1 MIRSVLSLTIVLCLP
16 AIVTAQSVVESDSPL
31 ETIATEF
38 ELADGPAWNG
48 WSLDFPDVKGEK
60 LYRYNPK
67 TKKTQVLSESVGR
80 ISASFFSHGRLFL
93 SNNAEGRI
101 AEFARGKSM
110 PLTEPEGTGRDLA
123 RPNDLV
129 VDVHGGI
136 YWTLT
141 RQSRVMYRTP
151 DGNVTT
157 VLEGV
162 DTPNGIT
169 LSPDGSTLYVASYVP
184 KEILSYAV
192 ISPGV
197 TDGYKLLAEMDDG
210 DAKGA
215 DGMTID
221 RAGNVY
227 CAGAT
232 DIWIWSP
239 SGKLLDRIACPT
251 RPINCTFGDSDYRSL
266 YITGFG
272 GLYRQRMK
280 TYGVPPRLPVTD
292 IRNED
297 QKETR
302 PSIAVPNNVRLL
314 QDVVYHVAGERKL
327 LCDISL
333 PAKVGDRKTVPRPA
347 IVVVHGGGWLNGDR
361 SKFRALSLQLAARGY
376 VTAAIDYR
384 LGHEAHFP
392 AGIRDCNAA
401 VQYLR
406 RNADKYNIAPDSIGA
421 VGGSAGGHLVG
432 LMATGSRDVRLLS
445 DDPFLAG
452 SAKLQAAIVMAGP
465 MQMTTGSVADKS
477 RKGSANANHWLGK
490 TIDEDPELYALAD
503 AHLHI
508 SSASPPILFMTG
520 EHDNPER
527 NQPSRDKLKGAGV
540 WTDLKVYKDGKHG
553 CWNQLPWFDAML
565 NDMDAFYRE
574 HLGSDSWQRVRKAV
588 VWRSR

>member
-1 MIRSVLSLTIVLCLP
+1 MSRPILCLTIVLSLP
-16 AIVTAQSVVESDSPL
+16 GIVTAQSIVDADSPL
-31 ETIATEF
+31 ETIATDF
-38 ELADGPAWNG
+38 GLADGPAWNG

-60 LYRYNPK
+60 LYRFNPK
-67 TKKTQVLSESVGR
+67 TKKMQVLSESVGR
-80 ISASFFSHGRLFL
+80 ISASFFSHGKLYL

-101 AEFARGKSM
+101 EEFGGKTLT
-110 PLTEPEGTGRDLA
+110 PLTEPEGEGRSLA

-129 VDVHGGI
+129 VDAHGGI

-141 RQSRVMYRTP
+141 RQGRVMYRAA
-151 DGNVTT
+151 DGKVTT
-157 VLEGV
+157 AVEEIA
-162 DTPNGIT
+162 TPNGIT
-169 LSPDGSTLYVASYVP
+169 LSPDGSTLYVAAYVP
-184 KEILSYAV
+184 KEIWMYDVAR
-192 ISPGV
+192 PGV
-197 TDGYKLLAEMDDG
+197 TANGSLLATMDDG

-232 DIWIWSP
+232 DIWIWNP
-239 SGKLLDRIACPT
+239 SGKLLHRIACPT
-251 RPINCTFGDSDYRSL
+251 RPINCTFGDADQRSL

-280 TYGVPPRLPVTD
+280 AYGVPARLPLTD
-292 IRNED
+292 IRNEQ
-297 QKETR
+297 QKKTR
-302 PSIAVPNNVRLL
+302 PSVTVPDNVTLL

-333 PAKVGDRKTVPRPA
+333 PAKVGDRKTSPRPA

-392 AGIRDCNAA
+392 AGIHDCNAA

-406 RNADKYNIAPDSIGA
+406 LNADKYAIDPDRIGA

-432 LMATGSRDVRLLS
+432 LMATGWQDVNLLA
-445 DDPFLAG
+445 DDRFLAG
-452 SAKLQAAIVMAGP
+452 SPKLQAAIVMAGP
-465 MQMTTGSVADKS
+465 MQMTTGSVAERP
-477 RKGSANANHWLGK
+477 RKGNANSNHWLGK
-490 TIDEDPELYALAD
+490 TIDEDPDLYALAD

-508 SSASPPILFMTG
+508 SRASPPILFMTG

-527 NQPSRDKLKGAGV
+527 NQPSRDKLKATGV
-540 WTDLKVYKDGKHG
+540 WTDLKVYEGGKHG
-553 CWNQLPWFDAML
+553 CWNQLPWFNTML
-565 NDMDAFYRE
+565 DDMDAFFQE
-574 HLGSDSWQRVRKAV
+574 HLKADS
-588 VWRSR
+588 

>member
-1 MIRSVLSLTIVLCLP
+1 MIRPVLCLTIVLSLP
-16 AIVTAQSVVESDSPL
+16 AIVTAQSIVDTDSPL

-48 WSLDFPDVKGEK
+48 WSLDFPDVKAGR

-67 TKKTQVLSESVGR
+67 TKQKQTLTDFGWR
-80 ISASFFSHGRLFL
+80 ISASFFSQGILYL
-93 SNNAEGRI
+93 SNNGTGQIAQFAEG
-101 AEFARGKSM
+101 KLT
-110 PLTEPEGTGRDLA
+110 PLTEPEISDGVVS

-141 RQSRVMYRTP
+141 RQGRVMYRNP
-151 DGNVTT
+151 DGKVTT
-157 VLEGV
+157 FIEDV

-184 KEILSYAV
+184 KKILSYAV

-197 TDGYKLLAEMDDG
+197 TDGYKVLAEMDDG

-239 SGKLLDRIACPT
+239 SGKLLAKIACPT
-251 RPINCTFGDSDYRSL
+251 RPINCTFGDSDQRSL

-280 TYGVPPRLPVTD
+280 AYGVPARLPLTD

-297 QKETR
+297 QKKTR
-302 PSIAVPNNVRLL
+302 PSVAVPENVTLL
-314 QDVVYHVAGERKL
+314 QDVVYRVAGERKL

-333 PAKVGDRKTVPRPA
+333 PAKVGDRKTAPRPA

-376 VTAAIDYR
+376 VTVAIDYR

-392 AGIRDCNAA
+392 AGIHDCNAA

-406 RNADKYNIAPDSIGA
+406 LNAEKYDIDPDRIGA

-432 LMATGSRDVRLLS
+432 LMATGSRDTRLLS
-445 DDPFLAG
+445 DDSFLTG
-452 SAKLQAAIVMAGP
+452 SPQLQAAIVMAGP

-477 RKGSANANHWLGK
+477 RNGDANANHWLGK

-508 SSASPPILFMTG
+508 SDASPPILFMTG

-527 NQPSRDKLKGAGV
+527 NQPSRDKLKATGV

-553 CWNQLPWFDAML
+553 CWNQLPWFNTML
-565 NDMDAFYRE
+565 DDMDKFFRE
-574 HLGSDSWQRVRKAV
+574 HLKKDS
-588 VWRSR
+588 